1 MMTPFVYGLTVCKYY
16 LISNGSSQT
25 VKAHTAPVRSVDFSF
40 DGRLLLTGSNDKII
54 KVINVNDKKFQS
66 SLLSHTNWV
75 KCARF
80 SPDARLIGSGSDDHT
95 VKLWDV
101 AQKSVIHTF
110 IDHQQDVNTIRFHP
124 DGTCIASG
132 SVDKKI
138 KVSFVNLVMG
148 Y

>member
-1 MMTPFVYGLTVCKYY
+1 M
-16 LISNGSSQT
+16 I
-25 VKAHTAPVRSVDFSF
+25 
-40 DGRLLLTGSNDKII
+40 
-54 KVINVNDKKFQS
+54 
-66 SLLSHTNWV
+66 SHTNWI

-80 SPDARLIGSGSDDHT
+80 SPDARLVGSGSDDHT

-138 KVSFVNLVMG
+138 KVNYF
-148 Y
+148 